1 MMSQPAAAAR
11 NMGFSRA
18 TTFVTTDPEQPPA
31 ADPVPILVVED
42 EAPQRDALSR
52 FLSRNGFAVRAV
64 ESAEEALS
72 LLGRHA
78 FAALITDLRL
88 PGLDGVEL
96 VRRARQID
104 AELGLL
110 LVTAHA
116 SVETAV
122 EALRAGA
129 HDYILKP
136 LFYEELVRKL
146 RNLIRHRELLA
157 ENDRL
162 RAALHQRGGPEIIGA
177 SPAMREVIEWVRR
190 AAASQATVLICGETG
205 TGKEVVAQAI
215 HAQGPHRNEPML
227 SVNVAAL
234 PDTMVESELF
244 GHEKGAFTGAD
255 RRRPGILRA
264 ASAGTVFLDEIGELS
279 LAVQAKLLRA
289 LEAREVTP
297 VGADASVPFR
307 ARILCATH
315 RNLLDHVRSGQ
326 FREDL
331 FYRINV
337 LRIDVPPLRE
347 RVEDVPL
354 LAHHLLQRLATRT
367 GRQAPGIDADAM
379 AALCTYPWPGNV
391 RELSNVLERALI
403 LCEEGDIALDLLP
416 LKPAASERSGA
427 PRRPVRLQDAVDE
440 FERQHVS
447 EVLRMCEG
455 NREKAAR
462 LLDLSPATLYRRLD
476 KLGLKG
482 FGVHRGEARDG

>member
-1 MMSQPAAAAR
+1 VDQAVDPAPPEAAQPL
-11 NMGFSRA
+11 
-18 TTFVTTDPEQPPA
+18 
-31 ADPVPILVVED
+31 LVVED
-42 EAPQRDALSR
+42 EAPQRDALTR
-52 FLSRNGFAVRAV
+52 YLTRAGFAVRAV
-64 ESAEEALS
+64 ASAEQALEQLAEHS
-72 LLGRHA
+72 
-78 FAALITDLRL
+78 FVALITDLRL
-88 PGLDGVEL
+88 PGVDGVEL
-96 VRRARQID
+96 VRRARRLD
-104 AELGLL
+104 ADLGLL
-110 LVTAHA
+110 LMTAHA

-146 RNLIRHRELLA
+146 RTLIRHRELLV

-162 RAALHQRGGPEIIGA
+162 RAALHQRAGPEIVGQT
-177 SPAMREVIEWVRR
+177 PAMREVIEWVRR
-190 AAASQATVLICGETG
+190 AASSSATVLICGETG

-215 HAQGPHRNEPML
+215 HALGPHRDQPLL

-264 ASAGTVFLDEIGELS
+264 ASTGTVFLDEIGELS
-279 LAVQAKLLRA
+279 APVQAKLLRA

-315 RNLLDHVRSGQ
+315 RNLLERVRDGK

-331 FYRINV
+331 YYRVNV

-347 RVEDVPL
+347 RRDDVPL
-354 LAHHLLQRLATRT
+354 LAQHLVRRLAARS
-367 GRQAPGIDADAM
+367 GMRAPAIDQPAI
-379 AALCTYPWPGNV
+379 AALCAYAWPGNV

-403 LCEEGDIALDLLP
+403 LCEGRDITVDLLP
-416 LKPAASERSGA
+416 LPGAAAPAKETGSAGPA
-427 PRRPVRLQDAVDE
+427 GPIRLQDAIDA
-440 FERQHVS
+440 FERQHLAA
-447 EVLRMCEG
+447 VLRQCDG
-455 NREKAAR
+455 NRERAAR

-476 KLGLKG
+476 KHGLKG
-482 FGVHRGEARDG
+482 FAVRERSDDRDG